1 MHANNDRLNC
11 RPWLPAT
18 ALALAVLALPGCET
32 MPRKLSE
39 LPVVGKSV
47 GGTQP
52 SPVGELAPPAPR
64 TWPNAAQ
71 DVLNQRARGFGL
83 VNAPDLQR
91 YLNGL
96 YARIKQQAGVPDW
109 PGSVH
114 ILANE
119 ALSAYATGAG
129 NIYLSLPWL
138 NSVESEDE
146 LVALLS
152 HEFGHIYLHY
162 HQLEGAVEDANT
174 AAGAV
179 ALTVAL
185 VRKTG
190 QATGWTQVDS
200 LATAY
205 VLGRGLATTLY
216 GRSQESAADN
226 FGLNLSVKLG
236 YSYEHGM
243 KAFLERIASWEERNE
258 EREKARQ
265 EALLKAVRQQA
276 MDETMQARAKQ
287 PANPVSQ
294 ALGQAAGEI
303 SGGINVAL
311 RQVGFEFNKAAAKIQ
326 SNHPET
332 TARIDA
338 LALAVEPYAQLQ
350 NDADPVTRPLK
361 NALLDRQTATILKN
375 YALAFKAINAPGE
388 PGAAEAARTAVTG
401 PTSTHAVPLYA
412 LYTVMNV
419 QPALLGKRS
428 DPGLLLEANFQSEP
442 DRAWKTYQERSN
454 RLKNARQSAAARKI
468 LESGLAYFQNA
479 EEVWPDAVR
488 FYGETQGWDEAK
500 KVAANCSR
508 NFRRMSTQCTAA
520 ASSPAEIAEA
530 ERKSKQK
537 ADQIAEKIMKK
548 K

>member
-1 MHANNDRLNC
+1 MRANKDTLKR
-11 RPWLPAT
+11 RQWLPASAMALT
-18 ALALAVLALPGCET
+18 LLALTGCET
-32 MPRKLSE
+32 IPKNLSDI
-39 LPVVGKSV
+39 PVIGKSI
-47 GGTQP
+47 GGAQP
-52 SPVGELAPPAPR
+52 NPVGDLAPPVAR
-64 TWPNAAQ
+64 SWPNAAQ

-96 YARIKQQAGVPDW
+96 YARIKKQAGVPEW

-129 NIYLSLPWL
+129 NIYLALPWL

-179 ALTVAL
+179 TLTVAL
-185 VRKTG
+185 VKKTG

-205 VLGRGLATTLY
+205 MLGRGLATTLY

-226 FGLNLSVKLG
+226 FGLNLSLKLG

-243 KAFLERIASWEERNE
+243 KAFLERLASWEERNE
-258 EREKARQ
+258 AREKARQ
-265 EALLKAVRQQA
+265 EALLKAVRQQS
-276 MDETMQARAKQ
+276 MDQAMQARAKQ
-287 PANPVSQ
+287 PANPMSQ

-303 SGGINVAL
+303 NGGINVAFQQL
-311 RQVGFEFNKAAAKIQ
+311 GFEFNKAAAKLQ

-338 LALAVEPYAQLQ
+338 LALAVEPYPQLQ

-361 NALLDRQTATILKN
+361 NALQDRQTAAILKN

-388 PGAAEAARTAVTG
+388 PAAVEAARNAVNG
-401 PTSTHAVPLYA
+401 PTATHAVPLYA
-412 LYTVMNV
+412 LYTVMSV
-419 QPALLGKRS
+419 QPAAGRKT
-428 DPGLLLEANFQSEP
+428 DPGLVLEANFQSEP
-442 DRAWKTYQERSN
+442 DRAWKTYQERSI
-454 RLKNARQSAAARKI
+454 RLKNGQQTAAAKKI

-508 NFRRMSTQCTAA
+508 NFRRMSAQCAQA

-537 ADQIAEKIMKK
+537 ADQIAEKIIKK

>member
-1 MHANNDRLNC
+1 MRANNSGFKP
-11 RPWLPAT
+11 RPWLPVT
-18 ALALAVLALPGCET
+18 ALAFGLLSMSGCESI
-32 MPRKLSE
+32 PKS
-39 LPVVGKSV
+39 LPDLPLIGKNASA
-47 GGTQP
+47 QP
-52 SPVGELAPPAPR
+52 NPLGDLAPPVAR
-64 TWPNAAQ
+64 FWPNAAQ

-83 VNAPDLQR
+83 VNAPELQP
-91 YLNGL
+91 YLNSL
-96 YARIKQQAGVPDW
+96 YGRIKKQAGVPDW

-179 ALTVAL
+179 TLTVAIAK
-185 VRKTG
+185 KTG

-205 VLGRGLATTLY
+205 MLGRGLATTLY

-226 FGLNLSVKLG
+226 FGLNLSIKLG

-243 KAFLERIASWEERNE
+243 KAFLERMASWEERNE

-265 EALLKAVRQQA
+265 EALLKAVRQQS
-276 MDETMQARAKQ
+276 MDQAMQARAKQ
-287 PANPVSQ
+287 PANPMSQ

-303 SGGINVAL
+303 NGGLNVAFQQL
-311 RQVGFEFNKAAAKIQ
+311 GFEFNKAAAKIQ

-338 LALAVEPYAQLQ
+338 LALAVEPYPQLQ
-350 NDADPVTRPLK
+350 KDANPVTRPLK
-361 NALLDRQTATILKN
+361 NALQDRQTAAILRN
-375 YALAFKAINAPGE
+375 YALAFKAINAPNE
-388 PGAAEAARTAVTG
+388 PVAVEAARNAVTG
-401 PTSTHAVPLYA
+401 PTAAHAVPLYA

-419 QPALLGKRS
+419 QPAAAGKKT
-428 DPGLLLEANFQSEP
+428 DPGQVLEANFQSEP
-442 DRAWKTYQERSN
+442 DRAWKTYQERSS
-454 RLKNARQSAAARKI
+454 RLKNGHQNAAAKKI

-508 NFRRMSTQCTAA
+508 NFRRMSAQCTQAA
-520 ASSPAEIAEA
+520 NSPAETAEA